1 MQEIEQGIYIETSY
15 PGVTLGAVVL
25 PQGTL
30 LIDAPLR
37 QEDARSWRAALVN
50 LGSGTAR
57 MLVNLDTHPDR
68 TLGARVLEATIIA
81 HQKTSQVFKNRPSVF
96 KGQNVESGSEWETYN
111 EAVGTRWAIP
121 DITFNSQMKLH
132 WGPPDVICEYH
143 PGPSVGAIWV
153 IIPESKV
160 IFVGDAVLHN
170 QPPFLTNGDIP
181 AWLESLDEL
190 RKGYQ
195 DYTLVTGRGGT
206 APVEAV
212 RAQQQV
218 LKNILKGLE
227 KLAKRKASAEATHS
241 LIPGILS
248 GISAS
253 PHLEDQYT
261 QRIRHGLIQ
270 YYARCYRPEDAA
282 VLLRENS
289 EEQS

>member
-1 MQEIEQGIYIETSY
+1 MQEIGRGIFIETSY
-15 PGVTLGAVVL
+15 PGVTLGAIIL

-50 LGSGTAR
+50 QGSGAAR
-57 MLVNLDTHPDR
+57 LLVNLDAHPDR

-81 HQKTSQVFKNRPSVF
+81 HQKTGQVFRNRPSIF

-121 DITFNSQMKLH
+121 DITFTSRVTLH
-132 WGPPDVICEYH
+132 WGHPDVVLDYK

-160 IFVGDAVLHN
+160 VFVGDAVLHN

-181 AWLESLDEL
+181 AWLESLVEL
-190 RKGYQ
+190 RKGYA
-195 DYTLVTGRGGT
+195 DFTLVTGRGGT
-206 APVEAV
+206 VPFEAV
-212 RAQQQV
+212 RAQHQV

-227 KLAKRKASAEATHS
+227 RLAKRNASAQAVEG

-248 GISAS
+248 GLTF
-253 PHLEDQYT
+253 PKHLEEQYI
-261 QRIRHGLIQ
+261 QRLRHGLIQ
-270 YYARCYRPEDAA
+270 YYARQYRPQDAA
-282 VLLRENS
+282 VHLRENGD
-289 EEQS
+289 EH

>member
-1 MQEIEQGIYIETSY
+1 MQEIEKDIYIETSY
-15 PGVTLGAVVL
+15 PGVTLGALVL

-81 HQKTSQVFKNRPSVF
+81 HQKTGQVFRNRPSVF

-121 DITFNSQMKLH
+121 DITFNSQMTLH

-153 IIPESKV
+153 IIPDSKV
-160 IFVGDAVLHN
+160 MFVGDSVLHN

-195 DYTLVTGRGGT
+195 DFTLVSGRGGT
-206 APVEAV
+206 VPVEAI
-212 RAQQQV
+212 RTQQQV
-218 LKNILKGLE
+218 LKGILKGLE
-227 KLAKRKASAEATHS
+227 RLAKRKAPADATES
-241 LIPGILS
+241 LVPGILS
-248 GISAS
+248 GMEVSS
-253 PHLEDQYT
+253 QCEDQYT
-261 QRIRHGLIQ
+261 QRLRHGLIQ

-282 VLLRENS
+282 ILLRENG
-289 EEQS
+289 EDL

>member
-1 MQEIEQGIYIETSY
+1 MQEIGQGIFVETSY
-15 PGVTLGAVVL
+15 PGVTLGAIIVPHVK
-25 PQGTL
+25 L

-50 LGSGTAR
+50 QGSGATR
-57 MLVNLDTHPDR
+57 MLVNLDAHPDR

-81 HQKTSQVFKNRPSVF
+81 HQKTGLVFRNRPSIF

-121 DITFNSQMKLH
+121 DITFTSQITLH
-132 WGPPDVICEYH
+132 WGPPDVVLEYH

-160 IFVGDAVLHN
+160 VFVGDAVLHN

-181 AWLESLDEL
+181 AWLESLEEL
-190 RKGYQ
+190 RKGYPNF
-195 DYTLVTGRGGT
+195 TLVTGRGGT
-206 APVEAV
+206 VPNEAV

-218 LKNILKGLE
+218 LKNILRGLE
-227 KLAKRKASAEATHS
+227 RLAKRNAPAEAVGS

-248 GISAS
+248 GLTFS
-253 PHLEDQYT
+253 PHLEEQYI
-261 QRIRHGLIQ
+261 QRLRHGLIQ
-270 YYARCYRPEDAA
+270 YYARQYRPQDAA
-282 VLLRENS
+282 VHLRENGD
-289 EEQS
+289 EQ

>member
-1 MQEIEQGIYIETSY
+1 MQEIERGIFIETSY
-15 PGVTLGAVVL
+15 PGVTLGAVIL

-50 LGSGTAR
+50 QGSGAAR
-57 MLVNLDTHPDR
+57 MLVNLDAHPDR

-81 HQKTSQVFKNRPSVF
+81 HQKAGQVFRNRPSIF

-121 DITFNSQMKLH
+121 DITFTSQILLH
-132 WGPPDVICEYH
+132 WGPPDVVLEYH

-153 IIPESKV
+153 IIPELKV
-160 IFVGDAVLHN
+160 VFVGDAVLHN

-190 RKGYQ
+190 RKGYP
-195 DYTLVTGRGGT
+195 DYTLISGRGGT
-206 APVEAV
+206 VPAEAI
-212 RAQQQV
+212 RAQHQV
-218 LKNILKGLE
+218 LKNILRGME
-227 KLAKRKASAEATHS
+227 RLAKRNASSEAVES

-248 GISAS
+248 GLAF
-253 PHLEDQYT
+253 PKHFEDQYT
-261 QRIRHGLIQ
+261 QRLRHGLIQ
-270 YYARCYRPEDAA
+270 YYARQYRPQDAA
-282 VLLRENS
+282 IHLRENGD
-289 EEQS
+289 EQ

>member
-1 MQEIEQGIYIETSY
+1 MQEIEKGIYIETSY
-15 PGVTLGAVVL
+15 PGVTLGALVL

-50 LGSGTAR
+50 LGNGSAR

-81 HQKTSQVFKNRPSVF
+81 HQKTGQVFRNRPSVF

-121 DITFNSQMKLH
+121 DITFNSQMTLH

-153 IIPESKV
+153 IIPQSKV

-170 QPPFLTNGDIP
+170 QPPFLTYGDIP
-181 AWLESLDEL
+181 AWLESLDVL

-195 DYTLVTGRGGT
+195 DYTLVSGRGGT
-206 APVEAV
+206 VPVEAV
-212 RAQQQV
+212 RIQQQI
-218 LKNILKGLE
+218 LKGILKGLE
-227 KLAKRKASAEATHS
+227 RLAKRKAPADATES
-241 LIPGILS
+241 LVPGILS
-248 GISAS
+248 GMDVS
-253 PHLEDQYT
+253 PQCGDQYN
-261 QRIRHGLIQ
+261 QRLRHGLIQ
-270 YYARCYRPEDAA
+270 YYARCYRPEEAA
-282 VLLRENS
+282 ILLRENG
-289 EEQS
+289 EEQ